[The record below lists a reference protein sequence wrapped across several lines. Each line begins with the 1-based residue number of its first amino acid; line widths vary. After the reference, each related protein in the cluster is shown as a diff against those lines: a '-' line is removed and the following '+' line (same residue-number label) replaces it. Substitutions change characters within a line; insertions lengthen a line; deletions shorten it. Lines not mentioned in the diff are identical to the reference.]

1 MDKEGIMSEAAI
13 DELLAVANKELFAPE
28 SASANSEIDQLSAT
42 EENPS
47 QEIPPTEKLSFLT
60 QLLQESRIK
69 RKLITVLLLLC
80 VCSLAGGYF
89 GYQKGQQI
97 VEAEAP
103 LPLDKIVQQ
112 GITFEG
118 KNLITYAGRG
128 DEAIVLAFLDA
139 GMDIN
144 TTRNTDGWTALTAAS
159 FYKKPEMVKLL
170 LEKQAIV
177 NVQDR
182 SGKTPLMYAAAMGT
196 EKITTLLLEAGAN
209 PNTQDKNGRTALME
223 AYSKQEAK
231 IAEILKSAGA
241 DPTLPT
247 VVQKENIPD
256 APTSPTKKS
265 PQTFSSTIPDEVRM
279 TVSKAGLIPI
289 GMPLEDVK
297 KLYPTLTL
305 NETYID
311 GSKKTIA
318 NIYLKNSNDPSLV
331 LELSR
336 GKSQLVSIINVYD
349 SRFTTDKNVTLHST
363 VGDIRNQYSV
373 SEIRVIDHSLY
384 LLVKG
389 TKMLFELDINDP
401 MIPIN
406 WTESGSPNSIPSD
419 TKIKRVIMY

>member
-28 SASANSEIDQLSAT
+28 SASANSEIDQLSAS
-42 EENPS
+42 EENVS
-47 QEIPPTEKLSFLT
+47 QGIPPTKKIAFLT
-60 QLLQESRIK
+60 QLLQESQIK
-69 RKLITVLLLLC
+69 RKLAAVLLLLC
-80 VCSLAGGYF
+80 ICILTGGYA
-89 GYQKGQQI
+89 GYQKALQTI
-97 VEAEAP
+97 EAP
-103 LPLDKIVQQ
+103 LPLDKIIQQ

-128 DEAIVLAFLDA
+128 DKPIVLAFLDA

-170 LEKQAIV
+170 LEKQALVDI
-177 NVQDR
+177 QDR
-182 SGKTPLMYAAAMGT
+182 SGRTPLLYAAAMGT
-196 EKITTLLLEAGAN
+196 EEITTLLLEAGAN

-231 IAEILKSAGA
+231 IAELLKSAGA
-241 DPTLPT
+241 GPTLPAI
-247 VVQKENIPD
+247 VRKEDIPD
-256 APTSPTKKS
+256 APASQTKKV
-265 PQTFSSTIPDEVRM
+265 PQTASSTIPDEVRM

-305 NETYID
+305 NEMYID
-311 GSKKTIA
+311 GSKKILA
-318 NIYLKNSNDPSLV
+318 NIFLENNSDPSLV

-349 SRFTTDKNVTLHST
+349 SRFTTDKSITLHST
-363 VGDIRNQYSV
+363 VGDIRDQYSV

-384 LLVKG
+384 LLVKS

-401 MIPIN
+401 MIPIS
-406 WTESGSPNSIPSD
+406 WTESGSPDSIPSD

>member
-28 SASANSEIDQLSAT
+28 SASANSEIDQLSAS
-42 EENPS
+42 EENVS
-47 QEIPPTEKLSFLT
+47 QGIPPTQKISFLT
-60 QLLQESRIK
+60 QLLQESQIK
-69 RKLITVLLLLC
+69 RKLAAVLLLLC
-80 VCSLAGGYF
+80 VCILTGGYV
-89 GYQKGQQI
+89 GYQKALQTI
-97 VEAEAP
+97 EAP
-103 LPLDKIVQQ
+103 LPLDKIIQQ

-128 DEAIVLAFLDA
+128 DKPIVLAFLDA

-170 LEKQAIV
+170 LEKQALVDI
-177 NVQDR
+177 QDR
-182 SGKTPLMYAAAMGT
+182 SGRTPLLYAAAMGT
-196 EKITTLLLEAGAN
+196 EEITTLLLEAGAN

-241 DPTLPT
+241 DPTLST
-247 VVQKENIPD
+247 IVRKEDIPD
-256 APTSPTKKS
+256 APASQAKKV
-265 PQTFSSTIPDEVRM
+265 PQIASSTIPDEVRM
-279 TVSKAGLIPI
+279 TVGKAGLIPI
-289 GMPLEDVK
+289 GMPLEEVK
-297 KLYPTLTL
+297 KLYPALTM
-305 NETYID
+305 NEMYID
-311 GSKKTIA
+311 GSKKILA
-318 NIYLKNSNDPSLV
+318 NIFLENNSDPSLV

-336 GKSQLVSIINVYD
+336 GKSQLVSIINIYD
-349 SRFTTDKNVTLHST
+349 SRFTTDKSITLHST

-384 LLVKG
+384 LLVKS

-401 MIPIN
+401 MIPIS
-406 WTESGSPNSIPSD
+406 WTESGSPDSIPSD

>member
-28 SASANSEIDQLSAT
+28 SASANSEIDQLSAS
-42 EENPS
+42 EENVS
-47 QEIPPTEKLSFLT
+47 QGIPPTKKTSFLT
-60 QLLQESRIK
+60 QLLQESQIK
-69 RKLITVLLLLC
+69 RKLAAVLLLLC
-80 VCSLAGGYF
+80 VCILTGGYV
-89 GYQKGQQI
+89 GYQKALQTI
-97 VEAEAP
+97 EAP
-103 LPLDKIVQQ
+103 LPLDKIIQQ

-128 DEAIVLAFLDA
+128 DKPIVLAFLDA

-170 LEKQAIV
+170 LEKQALVDI
-177 NVQDR
+177 QDR
-182 SGKTPLMYAAAMGT
+182 SGRTPLLYAAAMGT
-196 EKITTLLLEAGAN
+196 EEITTLLLEAGAN

-241 DPTLPT
+241 DPTLPAI
-247 VVQKENIPD
+247 VREEDIPD
-256 APTSPTKKS
+256 APISQMKKV
-265 PQTFSSTIPDEVRM
+265 PQTASSMIPDEVRM
-279 TVSKAGLIPI
+279 IVSKAGLIPI

-297 KLYPTLTL
+297 KLYPALTL
-305 NETYID
+305 NEMYID
-311 GSKKTIA
+311 GSKKILA
-318 NIYLKNSNDPSLV
+318 SIYLENNSDPSLV
-331 LELSR
+331 LELSS

-349 SRFTTDKNVTLHST
+349 SRFKTDKGITLHST
-363 VGDIRNQYSV
+363 VGDIRNQYSI
-373 SEIRVIDHSLY
+373 SEIRVIEHSLY
-384 LLVKG
+384 LLVKS

-406 WTESGSPNSIPSD
+406 WTESGSPNSIPSN